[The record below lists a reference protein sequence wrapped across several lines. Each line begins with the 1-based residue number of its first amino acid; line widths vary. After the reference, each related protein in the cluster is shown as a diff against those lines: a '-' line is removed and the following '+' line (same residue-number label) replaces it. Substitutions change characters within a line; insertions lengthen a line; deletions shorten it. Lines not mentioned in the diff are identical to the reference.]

1 MKKLLFAIFISFIF
15 IVSLNASTVE
25 SSEGYIRNESNN
37 YGVKKHWKV
46 TNENIENIKR
56 TPYVDASKKIYDSA
70 SSLTE
75 EEKSELSSLIDGFI
89 NETKLDFVFVS
100 IDTPYSNDKEMEDYA
115 SDFYDY
121 NDFGINNEKYG
132 GFIFLL
138 NTYEQDKMYE
148 IYAFGEAQFYYD
160 ISKSDALLDSII
172 SYFKDGKYAEGVKQ
186 SIFKLK
192 EYYSKGYDKDKYYI
206 DENGDV
212 KEYYQAPY
220 ILSVLSSGFV
230 TLLTMLGLVKK
241 NKMVTAASNADSY
254 LEKESINITKKT
266 DNFVST
272 VTTHH
277 VITSSSSGGS
287 HSSHG
292 SSGGGHTG
300 GGRHF

>member
-1 MKKLLFAIFISFIF
+1 MKKILLSILVSFLF
-15 IVSLNASTVE
+15 IVSLNASTTG
-25 SSEGYIRNESNN
+25 SNTEGYERNESNN
-37 YGVKKHWKV
+37 YGVKKHWKI
-46 TNENIENIKR
+46 TDKNIDNVKR
-56 TPYVDASKKIYDSA
+56 TPYVDASKKVYDFA
-70 SSLTE
+70 NSLTE
-75 EEKSELSSLIDGFI
+75 EEKSELNSLIDGFI

-160 ISKSDALLDSII
+160 INKSDTLLDSII
-172 SYFKDGKYAEGVKQ
+172 SYFKEGKYAEGIKQ

-192 EYYSKGYDKDKYYI
+192 EYYSKGYDKDYI
-206 DENGDV
+206 DEYGDV

-220 ILSVLSSGFV
+220 FLSILSSGVV

-241 NKMVTAASNADSY
+241 NKMVTAASNADNY

-266 DNFVST
+266 DNFVNT
-272 VTTHH
+272 ITTHH
-277 VITSSSSGGS
+277 IISSSSSGGS